1 MKNNR
6 NPLFRKS
13 MAPWY
18 DSEAVC
24 TIVLMVMV
32 AVMVFGFFGIRVA
45 RDNPAYY
52 GYVWVPF
59 VLVLMCLYVILST
72 IIRLV
77 KRFPRRQTR
86 YK

>member
-1 MKNNR
+1 MKNDR
-6 NPLFRKS
+6 YPLFRKS

-24 TIVLMVMV
+24 TMVLMVMI
-32 AVMVFGFFGIRVA
+32 AVMVFGIFGIRVA

-52 GYVWVPF
+52 GYAWVPF
-59 VLVLMCLYVILST
+59 ALVLMCLYVILST

-77 KRFPRRQTR
+77 KRFSQRPAK